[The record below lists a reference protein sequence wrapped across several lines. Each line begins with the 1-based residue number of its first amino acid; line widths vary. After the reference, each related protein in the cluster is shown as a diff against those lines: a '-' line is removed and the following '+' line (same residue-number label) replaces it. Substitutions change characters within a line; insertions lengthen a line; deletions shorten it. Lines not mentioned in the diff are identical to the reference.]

1 MKSFSTADSETGRGS
16 LASTETRKKL
26 LIVDDDP
33 SVRHSLWI
41 TFNTQYTIILAES
54 GPKALEQFRKEQ
66 PDVAIVDI
74 RMPGMSGIEV
84 LSHLKALDPNVE
96 VIILTAY
103 ESLETAREA
112 LRLGACDYLSK
123 PFRVDILR
131 EAVTIALERRE
142 VSRKTATYD
151 KKLAELQEQIHTQQ
165 MREELART
173 RNEIYASIIHDINGP
188 LTVVAGYIDLI
199 QHKIKHSS
207 VLESDQIDLIR
218 KHAGSISRQVTNCI
232 ELSRRYLGFLEGKV
246 ASYSKAGVK
255 EIFFDL
261 AEVLKA
267 HPQARSNELVIHFF
281 EQEVNLKI
289 HGTDLLQVL
298 VNLTVNA
305 LQCSPKPHR
314 VEIYARVVDQNS
326 AKQALQGGPDSL
338 LIKGEKFP
346 PQDSFIAISVQDN
359 GPGISNETLAR
370 IFEPYFTTK
379 PPGQGTGLGLSIVKR
394 LVLQADGAIHAY
406 SHVGEGTV
414 FTVYL
419 PIAR

>member
-1 MKSFSTADSETGRGS
+1 MKSFSTADAEIGTGNV
-16 LASTETRKKL
+16 STAQARKRL

-41 TFNTQYTIILAES
+41 TFNTQYTIILAEN
-54 GPKALEQFRKEQ
+54 GPKALEIFRKD
-66 PDVAIVDI
+66 PVDVAIVDI

-84 LSHLKALDPNVE
+84 LSSMKEMDPHVE

-123 PFRVDILR
+123 PFRVDVLR
-131 EAVTIALERRE
+131 EAVTIAFDRRD
-142 VSRKTATYD
+142 VSRKTSTYD
-151 KKLAELQEQIHTQQ
+151 NKLAELQEQIHTQQ

-199 QHKIKHSS
+199 QHKLKNSTS
-207 VLESDQIDLIR
+207 LEAEQVEGIR
-218 KHAGSISRQVTNCI
+218 KHAASISRQVTNCV

-246 ASYSKAGVK
+246 GSYTKAGVK

-281 EQEVNLKI
+281 QDEINLKI

-305 LQCSPKPHR
+305 LQCTAKPHR
-314 VEIYARVVDQNS
+314 VEVYARMVDQNS
-326 AKQALQGGPDSL
+326 VRQALQPGEDSTIL
-338 LIKGEKFP
+338 RAEKFP
-346 PQDSFIAISVQDN
+346 PNEPFIAISVQDN
-359 GPGISNETLAR
+359 GPGISKENLTK

-394 LVLQADGAIHAY
+394 LVLQAEGAIHAY
-406 SHVGEGTV
+406 SHLGEGTV

-419 PIAR
+419 PIAE